1 MRKKTRRATQEEIQ
15 AFENSMHCQIKDA
28 DGACSQGDSCLCNFT
43 WLDDV
48 TMSSLPYDSL
58 LKAAIHYRDIITG
71 LLEDRKELTTAFRTV
86 LERNNILITEEFGKK
101 SEKLAVLLGVKK
113 SGGRQLRDEAIGDG
127 EERSL
132 DGENPVKSFDCDA
145 DKTKDGQEEPKAC
158 TDTSGSGSEDSHGQ
172 DVDGEKARDGQ
183 EEPEARTDTSGS
195 GGKNGHN
202 QDGDEEKEN
211 GKKGRTW
218 KPVRSKGCL
227 EKQCK
232 DLPSIQKIIEMTE
245 EELEHIFGK
254 GNYRRMEGNDKEII
268 EYEYVPRTLYVR
280 KTVLCAYE
288 AINKEAE
295 GVKKEMAVAKN
306 PVMRL
311 RQHSRSTSSIWS
323 LVLSQRYYL
332 RLPWKRVASD
342 LKRDGLALTT
352 QMMEENARF
361 FYGILAALIQRMW
374 YWLFLTGHIQI
385 DETPVLMYDQ
395 RENMLRQSYFWVF
408 TVSELYATDKPIT
421 IFIYAAGKDTGV
433 LRKHLVENHTYTGY
447 ATTDGHNPYH
457 IIEEETNGAVRNT
470 GCLNHF
476 RTKLARVLKA
486 IPGLKQMTEEQL
498 RQIPAFNVLSSL
510 QLVFRK
516 EKETKGMTAGE
527 RTEFRAKYVFP
538 ELEKAFA
545 ALEGLEAD
553 DYGQGSLMH
562 KALTYRDNQQE
573 YLKRFIEDG
582 SIPLTN
588 SNSERRIAFFALL
601 RNVSHFFGSDVMGKV
616 GAGWETLAQ
625 TAKAFT
631 DHVDIYFQ
639 YLLDKAVPFIRG
651 ENSKKA
657 VRHTAKSSIDELEK
671 NALAYFDDER
681 LDCFMPWSAEYHA
694 YEERRLTE
702 RWETAYLLAS
712 TRENRR

>member
-1 MRKKTRRATQEEIQ
+1 MRRKTKRATQEEIQ
-15 AFENSMHCQIKDA
+15 AFENSMHRKADDA
-28 DGACSQGDSCLCNFT
+28 DGSCSQGDPCLCNFA
-43 WLDDV
+43 WLDD
-48 TMSSLPYDSL
+48 TALSALPYDSL
-58 LKAAIHYRDIITG
+58 LRTAAQYRDIITG
-71 LLEDRKELTTAFRTV
+71 LLEDRKELTGAFRTV
-86 LERNNILITEEFGKK
+86 LERNNVLITDEFGKK
-101 SEKLAVLLGVKK
+101 SEKLSVLLGV
-113 SGGRQLRDEAIGDG
+113 SQSDGRQPRDEDIDDG
-127 EERSL
+127 EERSAV
-132 DGENPVKSFDCDA
+132 GENPVKSFDRDA
-145 DKTKDGQEEPKAC
+145 DKVKDKQEEPEAC
-158 TDTSGSGSEDSHGQ
+158 TDTSGSGSEDGHGQ
-172 DVDGEKARDGQ
+172 DGDGEK
-183 EEPEARTDTSGS
+183 
-195 GGKNGHN
+195 
-202 QDGDEEKEN
+202 EK
-211 GKKGRTW
+211 KKEKKARTW

-227 EKQCK
+227 EKQCRK
-232 DLPSIQKIIEMTE
+232 LPTIQKVIEMTE
-245 EELEHIFGK
+245 EELEEIFGK
-254 GNYRRMEGNDKEII
+254 GNYRRLEGNDKEII

-288 AINKEAE
+288 AVNKEADN
-295 GVKKEMAVAKN
+295 VKKEMTVARN

-323 LVLSQRYYL
+323 LVLSQRYCL

-342 LKRDGLALTT
+342 MERDGLALTT

-395 RENMLRQSYFWVF
+395 RENILRQCYFWVF
-408 TVSELYATDKPIT
+408 TVSELYDTDKPVT

-433 LRKHLVENHTYTGY
+433 LRRYLVEDHTYTGY

-457 IIEEETNGAVRNT
+457 IIEEETDGAVRNT

-486 IPGLKQMTEEQL
+486 IPGLKQMTEDQL
-498 RQIPAFNVLSSL
+498 KQIPAFNVLSSL

-527 RTEFRAKYVFP
+527 RTEFRKKYVFP
-538 ELEKAFA
+538 ELEEAFA
-545 ALEGLEAD
+545 VLEGLEAD

-562 KALTYRDNQQE
+562 KALTYRDNQKD

-601 RNVSHFFGSDVMGKV
+601 RNVSHFFGSDIMGKV

-625 TAKAFT
+625 TARAFT
-631 DHVDIYFQ
+631 DHVDDYFQ
-639 YLLDKAVPFIRG
+639 YLLDEAVPFIRG
-651 ENSKKA
+651 EDSRKA
-657 VRHTAKSSIDELEK
+657 VRHTAESRIDELEK
-671 NALAYFDDER
+671 NALAYFNDER
-681 LDCFMPWSAEYHA
+681 LDRFMPWSVEYHA
-694 YEERRLTE
+694 YEERRLRE
-702 RWETAYLLAS
+702 RRETAYLLAS
-712 TRENRR
+712 THENRR